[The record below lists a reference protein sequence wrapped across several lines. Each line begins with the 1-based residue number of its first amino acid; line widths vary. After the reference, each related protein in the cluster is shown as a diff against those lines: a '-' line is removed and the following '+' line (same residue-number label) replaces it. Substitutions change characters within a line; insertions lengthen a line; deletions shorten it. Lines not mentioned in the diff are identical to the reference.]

1 VRITLTSTYAKTARE
16 INQKK
21 EDLDRLTTMASSG
34 SRILKQ
40 ADDPLAW
47 SQAMDFRQT
56 IRQIDAF
63 QKNID
68 FAVGWNQVSDNA
80 LNRVTDLVERAKQL
94 AIQAISAPSTAKREA
109 QTQEL
114 NQIIEEAVNLAN
126 SQYRDQYVF
135 SGRQFST
142 APFTLTKDASGEVQ
156 SISGYQGDTQ
166 DLEVRTGNGV
176 RQAVNINGQDVFG
189 NPDNTSGI
197 LYELLQLKNA
207 VRDGDT
213 TAIQQQE
220 AAIDASYQNLQH
232 QSAIVGTRLEAFD
245 EKKSLLDSI
254 KIDDQSQ
261 LSDIAD
267 ADMAEV
273 ISQLQ
278 QKQTVFQ
285 AVLRVTGLL
294 AELNLTRFL

>member
-1 VRITLTSTYAKTARE
+1 MRITLTSTYAKTARE